1 MAISKDALNERDS
14 LKDALGWKDNFS
26 QSASSGS
33 FESMS
38 QDTGDELNGRFTA
51 VQIATEGTYE
61 ETKLINTKLDAIA
74 ARNGGA
80 DGSLLT
86 ASVNT
91 IMGNVGNIWLAVDEG
106 RTILAQSLMCLQSI
120 DERQESWNKHILQ
133 MSRNLDT
140 IKNKVDRL

>member
-1 MAISKDALNERDS
+1 MEISKDALDERDS

-61 ETKLINTKLDAIA
+61 EAKLINTKLDAIA
-74 ARNGGA
+74 ARDVGTE
-80 DGSLLT
+80 GSLLT